1 MQIILKKKSKD
12 QIYSLYIIDMSIN
25 PEQLLK
31 MIKLVTVL

>member
-12 QIYSLYIIDMSIN
+12 QIYSLYITDKSIN